1 MPSLPLRFDAIKIS
15 LSKLPHNNLYFPS
28 HKPHPYHIMRN
39 AMRLSM
45 DLELQDVPGQLLLA
59 LQPFKDNK
67 ANIIS
72 VVHHRDRKTPRGMI
86 PVRFV
91 VEIDSSKI
99 EIVKDKLK
107 ESGISVVRAGEDRLI
122 EAISVVLVG
131 HVLDSD
137 LGDTVNRID
146 STGYAEVM
154 DLSLIMTG
162 IDQPSSAY
170 LKIRATGKAEIQKAL
185 SILREVGKEKKL
197 LVIEPIEAEA
207 V

>member
-1 MPSLPLRFDAIKIS
+1 
-15 LSKLPHNNLYFPS
+15 
-28 HKPHPYHIMRN
+28 
-39 AMRLSM
+39 MRLSM

-59 LQPFKDNK
+59 MQPLSDNK

-91 VEIDSSKI
+91 LEMDRSRI
-99 EIVKDKLK
+99 EALQTKLK
-107 ESGISVVRAGEDRLI
+107 ESGISVVRAGEDRFM
-122 EAISVVLVG
+122 ESVSVVLVG

-137 LGDTVNRID
+137 IGDTVKRID
-146 STGYAEVM
+146 STGFAEVM
-154 DLSLIMTG
+154 DLALTMPG
-162 IDQPSSAY
+162 VDEPSSAFM
-170 LKIRATGKAEIQKAL
+170 KIRATGKAEIQKAL
-185 SILREVGKEKKL
+185 TILREVGKEKKL

>member
-1 MPSLPLRFDAIKIS
+1 
-15 LSKLPHNNLYFPS
+15 
-28 HKPHPYHIMRN
+28 
-39 AMRLSM
+39 MRLSM
-45 DLELQDVPGQLLLA
+45 DLELQDIPGQLLLA
-59 LQPFKDNK
+59 LQPLKENK

-91 VEIDSSKI
+91 VEMDRSKI
-99 EIVKDKLK
+99 EALQTKLK
-107 ESGISVVRAGEDRLI
+107 ESGISVVRAGEDRFM
-122 EAISVVLVG
+122 EAVSVVLVG

-146 STGYAEVM
+146 STGFAEVM
-154 DLSLIMTG
+154 DLALTMPG
-162 IDQPSSAY
+162 VDAPSSAY

-185 SILREVGKEKKL
+185 TILREVGKEKKL